1 MTLKTWL
8 LFLAMETA
16 LSLSPG
22 PAVFYTVAQ
31 GVRGALR
38 RTLPAAAG
46 ILTAN
51 GIYFALSATSLGAI
65 IAASARF
72 FTIAKRVG
80 AAYLI
85 YLGIKALRSANSMH
99 AVTLGGDPAEKE
111 RDLRSVYLGALTLQ
125 LANPKALLFF
135 LALLPQFIDPAI
147 PVVPQM
153 LILAATSMLPEF
165 CILTGYGWLAH
176 RAVHATARFGVTG
189 NMNRLLARIE
199 GIGLLACATLVLKF
213 NRGWGRMCRNKGEF
227 MRLVVAIA
235 MLGIGVGTSK
245 NGGGRRTGSAGAPLS
260 RSRDIAGRRTR
271 RLGRGRFFQE
281 RRSAHGPRSGDPT
294 GAIRR
299 QRNYCTDAL
308 RARAAMLAGFP
319 HLESPTASS

>member
-1 MTLKTWL
+1 MTFKTWL
-8 LFLAMETA
+8 LFLGVETA

-22 PAVFYTVAQ
+22 PAVFYTVSQ

-51 GIYFALSATSLGAI
+51 GIYFVLSATSLGAL

-72 FTIAKRVG
+72 FTIVKWIG

-85 YLGIKALRSANSMH
+85 YLGLKALRSANSMH
-99 AVTLGGDPAEKE
+99 SIALDGDPAERE
-111 RDLRSVYLGALTLQ
+111 RDRRSVYLGGLTLQ

-153 LILAATSMLPEF
+153 LILAATSMVPEF

-176 RAVHATARFGVTG
+176 RAAHATARFGVTG

-199 GIGLLACATLVLKF
+199 GIGLLGCAALVLKF
-213 NRGWGRMCRNKGEF
+213 NRG
-227 MRLVVAIA
+227 A
-235 MLGIGVGTSK
+235 
-245 NGGGRRTGSAGAPLS
+245 
-260 RSRDIAGRRTR
+260 
-271 RLGRGRFFQE
+271 
-281 RRSAHGPRSGDPT
+281 
-294 GAIRR
+294 
-299 QRNYCTDAL
+299 
-308 RARAAMLAGFP
+308 
-319 HLESPTASS
+319 

>member
-1 MTLKTWL
+1 MTFKTWL

-22 PAVFYTVAQ
+22 PAVFYTVSQ

-51 GIYFALSATSLGAI
+51 GIYFALSATSLGAL

-72 FTIAKRVG
+72 FTVAKWIG
-80 AAYLI
+80 AAYLV

-99 AVTLGGDPAEKE
+99 SVALDQDPAEQE
-111 RDLRSVYLGALTLQ
+111 RDRRGVYWGALTLQ

-147 PVVPQM
+147 SVVPQM
-153 LILAATSMLPEF
+153 LILAATSMVPEF

-176 RAVHATARFGVTG
+176 RAVHATARFGFTG

-199 GIGLLACATLVLKF
+199 GIGLLGCATLVLKF
-213 NRGWGRMCRNKGEF
+213 NRG
-227 MRLVVAIA
+227 
-235 MLGIGVGTSK
+235 
-245 NGGGRRTGSAGAPLS
+245 
-260 RSRDIAGRRTR
+260 
-271 RLGRGRFFQE
+271 
-281 RRSAHGPRSGDPT
+281 
-294 GAIRR
+294 
-299 QRNYCTDAL
+299 
-308 RARAAMLAGFP
+308 
-319 HLESPTASS
+319 

>member
-1 MTLKTWL
+1 MSFKTWL

-22 PAVFYTVAQ
+22 PAVFYVVSQ

-46 ILTAN
+46 ILSAN

-72 FTIAKRVG
+72 FTIAKWVG

-85 YLGIKALRSANSMH
+85 YLGMKALRSAGSMH
-99 AVTLGGDPAEKE
+99 SVALGGQSTGDDGD
-111 RDLRSVYLGALTLQ
+111 RRGVYLGALTLQ

-135 LALLPQFIDPAI
+135 LALLPQFIDPSV

-153 LILAATSMLPEF
+153 LILAATSMLPEL

-176 RAVHATARFGVTG
+176 RAVHASARFGVTG
-189 NMNRLLARIE
+189 NMNRWLARIE
-199 GIGLLACATLVLKF
+199 GAGLLGCATLVLKF
-213 NRGWGRMCRNKGEF
+213 SRGN
-227 MRLVVAIA
+227 
-235 MLGIGVGTSK
+235 
-245 NGGGRRTGSAGAPLS
+245 
-260 RSRDIAGRRTR
+260 
-271 RLGRGRFFQE
+271 
-281 RRSAHGPRSGDPT
+281 
-294 GAIRR
+294 
-299 QRNYCTDAL
+299 
-308 RARAAMLAGFP
+308 
-319 HLESPTASS
+319 

>member
-8 LFLAMETA
+8 LFLGMETA

-22 PAVFYTVAQ
+22 PAVFYTVSQ
-31 GVRGALR
+31 GVRGGLR

-51 GIYFALSATSLGAI
+51 GIYFALSATSLGAL

-72 FTIAKRVG
+72 FTIAKWIG

-85 YLGIKALRSANSMH
+85 YLGLRALRSANSMH
-99 AVTLGGDPAEKE
+99 SVALEGDPAEQQ
-111 RDLRSVYLGALTLQ
+111 LRRGVYWGALTLQ

-147 PVVPQM
+147 SVVPQM
-153 LILAATSMLPEF
+153 LILAATSMVPEF

-199 GIGLLACATLVLKF
+199 GIGLLGCATLVLKF
-213 NRGWGRMCRNKGEF
+213 NRG
-227 MRLVVAIA
+227 
-235 MLGIGVGTSK
+235 
-245 NGGGRRTGSAGAPLS
+245 
-260 RSRDIAGRRTR
+260 
-271 RLGRGRFFQE
+271 
-281 RRSAHGPRSGDPT
+281 
-294 GAIRR
+294 
-299 QRNYCTDAL
+299 
-308 RARAAMLAGFP
+308 
-319 HLESPTASS
+319 